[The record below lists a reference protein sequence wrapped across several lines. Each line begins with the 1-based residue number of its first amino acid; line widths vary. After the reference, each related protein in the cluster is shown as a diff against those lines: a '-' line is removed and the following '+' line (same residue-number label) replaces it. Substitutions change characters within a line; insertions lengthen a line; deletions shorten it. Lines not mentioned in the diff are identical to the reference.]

1 VSVKPLLEADVHPD
15 PLRQFAAWYA
25 EAERV
30 VDVPEAMAVATAT
43 PQGLP
48 SVRTV
53 LLKRFDERGF
63 AFYTG
68 LGSRKGRELGG
79 NPAAALLLHWR
90 ELGRQVRIEG
100 TAERLDDDDAAA
112 YFATRPRGAQLS
124 AWASRQS
131 ERIES
136 RRELE
141 AAVAEAGRRFAG
153 GDVPLPPTWGGFL
166 VVPHAYEFWQHRDD
180 RLHDRIAYRR
190 DERGGWL
197 VERLAP

>member
-1 VSVKPLLEADVHPD
+1 MRAKPLLESDLDAD

-43 PQGLP
+43 PGGFP
-48 SVRTV
+48 SLRTV

-68 LGSRKGRELGG
+68 LGSRKGRELGA
-79 NPAAALLLHWR
+79 NPAAALLLHWGP
-90 ELGRQVRIEG
+90 LGRQVRIEG
-100 TAERLDDDDAAA
+100 AVERLGDEDADA

-131 ERIES
+131 EPIAS
-136 RRELE
+136 RADLE
-141 AAVAEAGRRFAG
+141 AAVADAERRFAD
-153 GDVPLPPTWGGFL
+153 GDVPRPSHWGGFL
-166 VVPHAYEFWQHRDD
+166 VVPRGYEFWQHRDD
-180 RLHDRIAYRR
+180 RLHDRFAYRP

-197 VERLAP
+197 IERLSP